1 MPTKLLPPVS
11 VVLNGSPSPPP
22 PPPLAA
28 DSGRRELLFHGSRC
42 GAFAVLYG
50 VLRVVLQ
57 RVLRS
62 YGPQEFRGAT
72 NERQTRTV
80 LFLLS
85 MVNVFVSTLP
95 FLASAKVEWR
105 QRRTLLPDAYASVS
119 MDGSLKHDIVADLS
133 AFPETG
139 EATKAVPSG
148 TATTTKD
155 QQRQARCAQLALHNL
170 LGYFAHDLVTLLL
183 DGGLVKYP
191 VDIVHH
197 VAGLIIGSACLAN
210 FRRAYP
216 FVGVFLLGE
225 LSTLFLNLMWLM
237 REFPNTTAVFL
248 PHPSIRDT
256 VQNQLVPHCF
266 AASFGLIRVLG
277 FPLMLAR
284 MYLSPIRRE
293 SSSSGTDTS
302 ASSSPLTPAPQANAE
317 PVESNVLTFVVGRTG
332 TSMLGVIQLLQWY
345 WFALIVRKIA
355 TRK

>member
-11 VVLNGSPSPPP
+11 VVLSGSSSP

-28 DSGRRELLFHGSRC
+28 DSARRELLFHGSRC

-85 MVNVFVSTLP
+85 IVNVFVSTLP
-95 FLASAKVEWR
+95 FLAGAKVEWR

-119 MDGSLKHDIVADLS
+119 IDGSLKHDIVADLS
-133 AFPETG
+133 ASA
-139 EATKAVPSG
+139 EACEGTQAVPSG

-284 MYLSPIRRE
+284 MYLAPIRKE

-302 ASSSPLTPAPQANAE
+302 ASSSPLTPAPQASAE
-317 PVESNVLTFVVGRTG
+317 PVESNVLTFVMGRTG